1 MGRGLHDLD
10 AMNTPDL
17 VSCRPELYGSHAE
30 RCLGAASA
38 SDGARGLRG
47 GAVAVHTSG
56 APFLTA
62 RILRR
67 PASAAARA
75 AHERAGTPAR
85 VDLSEGE
92 SCIVAA
98 GRRSLRSARF
108 RSETLPVAPTCGPS
122 DRTEVRAGAERI
134 EDEATRKSAALLQ
147 PQPPINSLSV

>member
-1 MGRGLHDLD
+1 MGRGQHDLD

-38 SDGARGLRG
+38 SDGARRLRG
-47 GAVAVHTSG
+47 GAVAVHTEG

-67 PASAAARA
+67 PASAAARS
-75 AHERAGTPAR
+75 AHERAGTPAG

-92 SCIVAA
+92 SCIVVA
-98 GRRSLRSARF
+98 GRRSVRSARL
-108 RSETLPVAPTCGPS
+108 RSERSPATPTCGPS
-122 DRTEVRAGAERI
+122 DRTADRARAERI
-134 EDEATRKSAALLQ
+134 EDEAASKSAALLQ
-147 PQPPINSLSV
+147 PQPLINSLSV